1 MEPHKNKEWF
11 FFSKREILWRMEL
24 VQRTRSGSLFTQTET
39 IKMWRWQ
46 PQVNQNDLWSTFWAI
61 WKSFGKILAMT
72 NQWRWLWISEVKF
85 KKRLQL
91 TVGLKWT
98 LKILGIV
105 KTPLLEYF
113 LGEGGSK
120 IDFKR
125 RVLQLPKSVSA
136 RIQGPIKTAR
146 SKFWRVRVRVQV
158 TTWSTLGDQ
167 RADRGLDEAGPR
179 GGEDSS
185 HQDAQQQQGAQAGGD
200 LIFRKIDIDLMRIFI
215 GLISAVSSLVTY

>member
-1 MEPHKNKEWF
+1 MEPRKNKEWF

-46 PQVNQNDLWSTFWAI
+46 PQVNQNDLWSIFWAI

-72 NQWRWLWISEVKF
+72 NQWRWLWISEVK
-85 KKRLQL
+85 KRLQL
-91 TVGLKWT
+91 SVGLKWT

-125 RVLQLPKSVSA
+125 RVFQLPKSASV
-136 RIQGPIKTAR
+136 
-146 SKFWRVRVRVQV
+146 
-158 TTWSTLGDQ
+158 
-167 RADRGLDEAGPR
+167 
-179 GGEDSS
+179 
-185 HQDAQQQQGAQAGGD
+185 
-200 LIFRKIDIDLMRIFI
+200 KIYCDKAC
-215 GLISAVSSLVTY
+215 GSN

>member
-1 MEPHKNKEWF
+1 MNTQTDKVEGTHQHIKEMEHNNRKKNRTPIEALMSCGYSLTYEALIVNLPRNSFKFHIFPFFYMEPRKNKEWF
-11 FFSKREILWRMEL
+11 FFSKREILWRMER

-136 RIQGPIKTAR
+136 RIYCDKACG
-146 SKFWRVRVRVQV
+146 SN
-158 TTWSTLGDQ
+158 
-167 RADRGLDEAGPR
+167 
-179 GGEDSS
+179 
-185 HQDAQQQQGAQAGGD
+185 
-200 LIFRKIDIDLMRIFI
+200 
-215 GLISAVSSLVTY
+215 

>member
-1 MEPHKNKEWF
+1 MVLF
-11 FFSKREILWRMEL
+11 FLKREILWRMEL

-85 KKRLQL
+85 YERLQL
-91 TVGLKWT
+91 TEGLKW
-98 LKILGIV
+98 ILGIV

-136 RIQGPIKTAR
+136 RIYCDKACG
-146 SKFWRVRVRVQV
+146 WVQ
-158 TTWSTLGDQ
+158 LRPPDQ
-167 RADRGLDEAGPR
+167 NS
-179 GGEDSS
+179 GEWEWECRWPPD
-185 HQDAQQQQGAQAGGD
+185 Q
-200 LIFRKIDIDLMRIFI
+200 L
-215 GLISAVSSLVTY
+215 

>member
-11 FFSKREILWRMEL
+11 FFSKREILWRMER

-61 WKSFGKILAMT
+61 WKSFGKVLAMT

-105 KTPLLEYF
+105 KTPLLEYL

-125 RVLQLPKSVSA
+125 RVLQLPKSGHKCTCQNLLW
-136 RIQGPIKTAR
+136 QGL
-146 SKFWRVRVRVQV
+146 WVQ
-158 TTWSTLGDQ
+158 LRPPDQ
-167 RADRGLDEAGPR
+167 NS
-179 GGEDSS
+179 GEWEWECRWPPD
-185 HQDAQQQQGAQAGGD
+185 Q
-200 LIFRKIDIDLMRIFI
+200 L
-215 GLISAVSSLVTY
+215 